1 MLKDRNIYLDNAS
14 TTPLN
19 KIVLEKMLPYL
30 TTNYGNAN
38 SLHTIGRNA
47 VNGLDEARSIIAN
60 LINADFNEV
69 YFTSCGTESDNWAL
83 RGMVSVRGDKNKL
96 VLSSIEHSA
105 MLVTAEELEKN
116 GIEVVKVSPKANGIV
131 DVSDYKKVVDNNTFL
146 TSLMLANNEIGTIQK
161 VKEVAEIAHFNGSK
175 FFTDAVQ
182 AVGAFPIDVKDLN
195 VDMLSFSAHKFGGP
209 KGVGC
214 LYIKNGVNIG
224 GIITGGHQ
232 ERTKRGGTSN
242 VAGAIGMAYALKIAR
257 EQMDKTSNYI
267 TNLRNVFID
276 RVLSEI
282 PCAKLNGDRVNR
294 LPNNANVTFYGIDGE
309 ALLCQLDINGI
320 YASLGAACSAGSVSP
335 SHVLTEIGLSGKDA
349 KSSIRF
355 TFGENNTLD
364 DVNYVVETLKTL
376 TNKLK

>member
-1 MLKDRNIYLDNAS
+1 MLKDKNVYLDNAS

-19 KIVLEKMLPYL
+19 KMVLEKMLPYL
-30 TTNYGNAN
+30 TDNYGNAN

-47 VNGLDEARSIIAN
+47 VNGLDEARSIIAK
-60 LINADFNEV
+60 LINADFNEI

-83 RGMVSVRGDKNKL
+83 RGMASIRSGKNKL

-105 MLVTAEELEKN
+105 MLVTAENLKRQ
-116 GIEVVKVSPKANGIV
+116 GVEVVKVSPKPNGIV
-131 DVSDYKKVVDNNTFL
+131 DVEDYKKVVDKNTFL

-161 VKEVAEIAHFNGSK
+161 VKEVCELAHLNNSK

-182 AVGAFPIDVKDLN
+182 AVGALAIDVKDLN

-214 LYIKNGVNIG
+214 LYIKNGVNLD

-242 VAGAIGMAYALKIAR
+242 VAGAVGMAYALKIAR
-257 EQMDKTSNYI
+257 ENMEEASNYVL
-267 TNLRNVFID
+267 NLRNLFID
-276 RVLSEI
+276 KVLSEI
-282 PCAKLNGDRVNR
+282 DCAKLNGDRVNR
-294 LPNNANVTFYGIDGE
+294 LPNNANITFYGIDGE
-309 ALLCQLDINGI
+309 ALLYKLDMNGI

-355 TFGENNTLD
+355 TFGKNNTLEEVD
-364 DVNYVVETLKTL
+364 YVVETLKAL
-376 TNKLK
+376 INK

>member
-1 MLKDRNIYLDNAS
+1 MLKDKNVYLDNAS

-19 KIVLEKMLPYL
+19 KMVLEKMLPYL
-30 TTNYGNAN
+30 TDNYGNAN

-47 VNGLDEARSIIAN
+47 VNGLDEARSIIAK
-60 LINADFNEV
+60 LINADFNEI

-83 RGMVSVRGDKNKL
+83 RGMASIRSGKNKL

-105 MLVTAEELEKN
+105 MLVTAENLKKQ
-116 GIEVVKVSPKANGIV
+116 GVEVVKVSPKPNGIV
-131 DVSDYKKVVDNNTFL
+131 DENDYKKVVDKNTFL

-161 VKEVAEIAHFNGSK
+161 VKEVCEIAHLNGSK

-182 AVGAFPIDVKDLN
+182 AVGALPIDVKDLN

-214 LYIKNGVNIG
+214 LYIKNGVNLD

-242 VAGAIGMAYALKIAR
+242 VAGAVGMAYALKFAR
-257 EQMDKTSNYI
+257 ENMEEASNYVL
-267 TNLRNVFID
+267 NLRNLFID

-282 PCAKLNGDRVNR
+282 DCAKLNGDRVNR
-294 LPNNANVTFYGIDGE
+294 LPNNANITFYGIDGE
-309 ALLCQLDINGI
+309 ALLYKLDMNGI

-355 TFGENNTLD
+355 TFGKNNTLE
-364 DVNYVVETLKTL
+364 DVDYVVETLKAL
-376 TNKLK
+376 INK